1 MRDRMAME
9 MSDAESETQ
18 LKWQRRKKWM
28 TSVALITFT
37 TFLGAIVMFLH
48 ESENWNPDRS
58 EGGRFLDCFYM
69 ACITMTS
76 VGYGDFSP
84 KSREGR
90 TFAIFWILGGTLVVA
105 KGAGDLA
112 ETFIA
117 AKQDALD
124 EAQKKKSL
132 KTNDLLKIDTDQSGE
147 ISELEYIRYMLVK
160 LRKVDKFTCDLL
172 GQRFAEIDCDGSGT
186 ITAEDVRLRD
196 EKRAKVAGNKARKL
210 AAPDAPTA

>member
-1 MRDRMAME
+1 MY
-9 MSDAESETQ
+9 
-18 LKWQRRKKWM
+18 
-28 TSVALITFT
+28 
-37 TFLGAIVMFLH
+37 LH
-48 ESENWNPDRS
+48 ESKGWDAGRS
-58 EGGRFLDCFYM
+58 DAGRFLDSFYM

-84 KSREGR
+84 QSREGR

-147 ISELEYIRYMLVK
+147 ISELEYIRYMLTK

-172 GQRFAEIDCDGSGT
+172 SQRFAEIDCDGSGT

-210 AAPDAPTA
+210 AEDN